1 MKLRIQCI
9 LRTRK
14 GLSMMEL
21 NKDCMYCMEDERRDN
36 LMIEIAKLE
45 VSTVFLFKEQTYK
58 GRCNVVY
65 KDHVKELFHLDDE
78 NLAAYMRD
86 VKRTAAAIDKA
97 FQPGKINYGAYGDT
111 MHHLHMHVV
120 PKYENEDNWGS
131 TFEMNPGKTHL
142 TDAEYQER
150 IEQIKKHL

>member
-1 MKLRIQCI
+1 
-9 LRTRK
+9 
-14 GLSMMEL
+14 MEV
-21 NKDCMYCMEDERRDN
+21 NKDCMYCMEDERRDD
-36 LMIEIAKLE
+36 LMIEIGKLE

-65 KDHVKELFHLDDE
+65 KDHVKELFQLDDE

-86 VKRTAAAIDKA
+86 VKRAAAAIDKA

-120 PKYENEDNWGS
+120 PKYENKENWGS
-131 TFEMNPGKTHL
+131 TFEMNPGKTYL

-150 IEQIKKHL
+150 IEQIKKYL